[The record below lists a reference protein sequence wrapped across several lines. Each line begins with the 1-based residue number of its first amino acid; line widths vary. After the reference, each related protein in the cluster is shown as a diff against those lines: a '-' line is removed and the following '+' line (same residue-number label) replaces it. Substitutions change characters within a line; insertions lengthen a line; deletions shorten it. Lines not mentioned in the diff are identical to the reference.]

1 MYDCVIVGGGPAGLI
16 AAIYLARYRRKV
28 LVYDMGDSRALAIP
42 NTHNYPGFVDG
53 ISGPGLLKRLRDQV
67 QQYTVEC
74 RPARVETLQQCNSN
88 SGFIIKA
95 AGNEVSARCVLLAT
109 GLSDKA
115 PAMAGL
121 DEAVSSSFVRYC
133 PVCDA
138 FEAMDKNIALL
149 GPVDNIAEKALFL
162 RAYSRSVTIL
172 PAGAP
177 GSAHDIDKLRALN
190 IHVASTP
197 PQRIRLV
204 SDGIEAT
211 LESGERRHFDV
222 IYPALGCD
230 VHSELAKAL
239 GARCNA
245 IGCIEVDNKQQTTVD
260 GLYAAGDVVSDL
272 HQLSVAAGHAAIA
285 ATSINNALP
294 RSFR

>member
-42 NTHNYPGFVDG
+42 KTHNYPGFADG

-67 QQYTVEC
+67 QHYTVEC
-74 RPARVETLQQCNSN
+74 RPARVEALQQCNS
-88 SGFIIKA
+88 GFSIKA
-95 AGNEVSARCVLLAT
+95 AGNEVSAKCVLLAT

-138 FEAMDKNIALL
+138 YEAMDKNIALF
-149 GPVDNIAEKALFL
+149 GPVNNIEEKALFL

-172 PAGAP
+172 PAGARA
-177 GSAHDIDKLRALN
+177 SAHDIEKLRALD

-197 PQRIRLV
+197 LQQIRLV

-230 VHSELAKAL
+230 VHSELAKSL

-245 IGCIEVDNKQQTTVD
+245 IGCIEVDDKQQTTLD